1 MEQIGEEAVNEDE
14 DFAETALGDGEPFTR
29 SALGKGVYPPVGE
42 EVACKGM
49 KGKGIGGFP
58 LRHDGN
64 DGRKMY

>member
-42 EVACKGM
+42 KLACKEM
-49 KGKGIGGFP
+49 KGKGIGRF
-58 LRHDGN
+58 LLSHNGN
-64 DGRKMY
+64 DGR